1 MLKPKF
7 SYIYVL
13 HERLTNETR
22 DYYYYIQQQHQR
34 IQDTNGL
41 SFVPQSQDFIVPLA
55 SNPGLSFVPPPGLSL
70 LPQSQDCPSCLKA
83 RTLLRASTSS
93 KRGLSFV
100 PPPGLSLYLKART
113 FLGVQPG
120 CNNINISIS
129 IRSLFDLYLI
139 SISIRSLFD
148 LYLYSI
154 SIRSLSLF
162 NLYSISIRSLSLF
175 DLFIRSLFVLFI
187 RSLFDLYS
195 TTHHLILLQ
204 VSFYFCNPLSFP
216 HSSLYS
222 SRGSVGA
229 FQLLQFYSM
238 CVYFQTFLFMFVLLL
253 RSLLLSC
260 T

>member
-1 MLKPKF
+1 MLKPKISF
-7 SYIYVL
+7 IYVI
-13 HERLTNETR
+13 HERLANETR

-55 SNPGLSFVPPPGLSL
+55 SNPGLSFVHPPGLSL
-70 LPQSQDCPSCLKA
+70 IPQSQDCPSFLKA

-93 KRGLSFV
+93 KPGLSFV

-154 SIRSLSLF
+154 SIRSLF
-162 NLYSISIRSLSLF
+162 YLYLISIS
-175 DLFIRSLFVLFI
+175 I
-187 RSLFDLYS
+187 RSLFDLY
-195 TTHHLILLQ
+195 
-204 VSFYFCNPLSFP
+204 
-216 HSSLYS
+216 LYS
-222 SRGSVGA
+222 ISI
-229 FQLLQFYSM
+229 
-238 CVYFQTFLFMFVLLL
+238 
-253 RSLLLSC
+253 
-260 T
+260 

>member
-1 MLKPKF
+1 MLKPKISF
-7 SYIYVL
+7 IYVL
-13 HERLTNETR
+13 HERLANETR

-70 LPQSQDCPSCLKA
+70 LPQSHDCPSCLKA

-93 KRGLSFV
+93 KPGLSFV

-120 CNNINISIS
+120 CNNININISIS

-139 SISIRSLFD
+139 SFSIRSLFD

-154 SIRSLSLF
+154 SIRSLFYLY
-162 NLYSISIRSLSLF
+162 LYSISI
-175 DLFIRSLFVLFI
+175 
-187 RSLFDLYS
+187 
-195 TTHHLILLQ
+195 
-204 VSFYFCNPLSFP
+204 
-216 HSSLYS
+216 
-222 SRGSVGA
+222 
-229 FQLLQFYSM
+229 
-238 CVYFQTFLFMFVLLL
+238 
-253 RSLLLSC
+253 
-260 T
+260 